1 MVILRRAKCYR
12 RIKRPYTRK
21 SKFNKQSFVKA
32 IPQLKI
38 IRFTMGDQRKS
49 RPYKVSLISLQDI
62 QLRQN
67 SIESARV
74 FVNKHLHD
82 SLGLNYFFRILIYP
96 HHVLR
101 ENRMLT
107 GAGSDRM
114 QRGMQKAFGTP
125 VGIASQVK
133 KGQSI
138 FDLNLEEKD
147 IPIGRLL
154 FKKVTARLAGKY
166 SVNVKKIIF

>member
-1 MVILRRAKCYR
+1 MVSLRRAKCYR

-21 SKFNKQSFVKA
+21 SKFNKLSFVKA

-38 IRFTMGDQRKS
+38 VRFTMGDHRKA
-49 RPYKVSLISLQDI
+49 RPYTLSLVSLQDI

-67 SIESARV
+67 SMESARV

-82 SLGLNYFFRILIYP
+82 GLGLNYFFRVLNYP

-114 QRGMQKAFGTP
+114 QRGMQKSFGSP

-138 FDLNLEEKD
+138 LSINLEEKD
-147 IPIGRLL
+147 IPLGRNLL
-154 FKKVTARLAGKY
+154 KKVTSRLAGSY
-166 SVNVKKIIF
+166 SVNVKKN

>member
-1 MVILRRAKCYR
+1 MVSLRRAKCYR

-21 SKFNKQSFVKA
+21 SKFNKLSFVKA

-38 IRFTMGDQRKS
+38 VRFTMGDHRKA
-49 RPYKVSLISLQDI
+49 RPYTLSLVSLQDI

-67 SIESARV
+67 SMESARV

-82 SLGLNYFFRILIYP
+82 GLGLNYLFRVLTYP

-114 QRGMQKAFGTP
+114 QRGMQKSFGSP
-125 VGIASQVK
+125 VGIAAQVK
-133 KGQSI
+133 NGQKVMEI
-138 FDLNLEEKD
+138 NVDEKDLNVARHIL
-147 IPIGRLL
+147 
-154 FKKVTARLAGKY
+154 KKSTARLAGTY
-166 SVNVKKIIF
+166 SVIVKKV

>member
-1 MVILRRAKCYR
+1 MARLRRARCYR

-21 SKFNKQSFVKA
+21 SKFKQQSFVKA
-32 IPQLKI
+32 VPQLKI
-38 IRFTMGDQRKS
+38 IRFTMGDQRKK
-49 RPYKVSLISLQDI
+49 RPYKISLVSLQDI

-67 SIESARV
+67 SVESARV
-74 FVNKHLHD
+74 FINKHLHD
-82 SLGLNYFFRILIYP
+82 NLGLNYFFRILIYP

-114 QRGMQKAFGTP
+114 QKGMQKAFGSA

-133 KGQSI
+133 YGQ
-138 FDLNLEEKD
+138 
-147 IPIGRLL
+147 
-154 FKKVTARLAGKY
+154 
-166 SVNVKKIIF
+166 KILCC

>member
-1 MVILRRAKCYR
+1 MATLRRAKCYR
-12 RIKRPYTRK
+12 RIKRAYTRK
-21 SKFNKQSFVKA
+21 SKFNKLSFVKA
-32 IPQLKI
+32 IPPLKI

-49 RPYKVSLISLQDI
+49 RPYRLSLISLQDI

-74 FVNKHLHD
+74 FINKHLHD
-82 SLGLNYFFRILIYP
+82 NLGLNYFFRILIYP

-114 QRGMQKAFGTP
+114 QKGMQRAFGSP
-125 VGIASQVK
+125 VGIASQVRN
-133 KGQSI
+133 GQKI
-138 FDLNLEEKD
+138 FEVQLDEKD
-147 IPIGRLL
+147 VNIGRRL
-154 FKKVTARLAGKY
+154 FKKVTARLAGHY
-166 SVNVKKIIF
+166 SVTVEKI

>member
-1 MVILRRAKCYR
+1 MVSLRRAKCYR
-12 RIKRPYTRK
+12 RIKRSYTRK
-21 SKFNKQSFVKA
+21 SKFNKLSFVKA

-38 IRFTMGDQRKS
+38 VRFTMGDHRKV
-49 RPYKVSLISLQDI
+49 RPYTLSLVSLQDI

-67 SIESARV
+67 SMESARV

-82 SLGLNYFFRILIYP
+82 SLGLNYFFRVLTYP

-114 QRGMQKAFGTP
+114 QRGMQKAFGSP
-125 VGIASQVK
+125 VGIAAQIR
-133 KGQSI
+133 KGQ
-138 FDLNLEEKD
+138 DVLTVNLDEKD
-147 IPIGRLL
+147 VPLGRTL
-154 FKKVTARLAGKY
+154 FKKVTARLAGSY
-166 SVNVKKIIF
+166 RINVKKN

>member
-1 MVILRRAKCYR
+1 MVTLRRAKCYR

-21 SKFNKQSFVKA
+21 SKFKKQSFVKS

-38 IRFTMGDQRKS
+38 IRFTMGDQRKI
-49 RPYKVSLISLQDI
+49 RAYKISLISLQDI

-67 SIESARV
+67 CLESSRV
-74 FVNKHLHD
+74 LVNKHLHD
-82 SLGLNYFFRILIYP
+82 TLGLNYFFRILIYP

-114 QRGMQKAFGTP
+114 QRGMQKAFGSP

-133 KGQSI
+133 KGQKI
-138 FDLNLEEKD
+138 FEINVDEKD
-147 IPIGRLL
+147 
-154 FKKVTARLAGKY
+154 VTTARNILRKARARLSGRY
-166 SVNVKKIIF
+166 SVIVEKI